1 MIHQAPSG
9 ARDLLPLEVTQKSW
23 MNDRI
28 QEIFQRWG
36 YQRIVT
42 SSIEWLDTL
51 IAGGAIERSTVIQ
64 LQETAE
70 GALGLRPELTASIA
84 RTAVTRMSDHS
95 HPQRL
100 CYRANV
106 FRNPPTG
113 HHGQQLEFHQA
124 GVELLMRGGVLADA
138 EILLLLA
145 DCLEQLGVPQ
155 WHLLIGEAALTRS
168 LLAPFPVPLQQQVR
182 DCLAHLDY
190 VSLENLAYPSAALR
204 EHGLLLFNLRGK
216 PADVLQKIL
225 NLDLDESAQ
234 EAVSNLKSLLEV
246 VENSFAQRSTQ
257 NAIAFPLVLDL
268 SLLQTFDFYTGIIFK
283 AVSYTDQQLR
293 ILGQGGRYDQLL
305 SVYHPQQ
312 ESAPGI
318 GFSLNL
324 EELHTCLLSTGILPQ
339 QTPALD
345 WLVIPQT
352 KDAEIA
358 AFIHAQT
365 LRKSTE
371 LIRVSLFIG
380 ERSEDGIREYIQN
393 IRVKNLAWV
402 QADGQVI
409 IETI

>member
-23 MNDRI
+23 INDRI

-64 LQETAE
+64 LQETRE

-84 RTAVTRMSDHS
+84 RTAVTRLAEHS
-95 HPQRL
+95 HPQRI

-106 FRNPPTG
+106 FRNPPVG

-145 DCLEQLGVPQ
+145 ECLEELGVPQ
-155 WHLLIGEAALTRS
+155 WHLILGEAELTRS
-168 LLAPFPVPLQQQVR
+168 LLSSFPVSLRQQVR
-182 DCLAHLDY
+182 SCLAHLDY
-190 VSLENLAYPSAALR
+190 VSLENLTYPTAALK
-204 EHGLLLFNLRGK
+204 EQALLLFNLRGK
-216 PADVLQKIL
+216 PADVLQKIHH
-225 NLDLDESAQ
+225 LDLDESAQ
-234 EAVSNLKSLLEV
+234 QAANNLKSLLEL
-246 VENSFAQRSTQ
+246 VENSFGQP
-257 NAIAFPLVLDL
+257 FPWVLDL
-268 SLLQTFDFYTGIIFK
+268 SLVQTFDFYTGIIFK
-283 AVSYTDQQLR
+283 AVSYTEQQLL
-293 ILGQGGRYDQLL
+293 ILAQGGRYDQLL
-305 SVYHPQQ
+305 SVYHPQK

-324 EELHTCLLSTGILPQ
+324 ENVHHSLLLTPHLPQ
-339 QTPALD
+339 ETPPLD

-352 KDAEIA
+352 PDAESA
-358 AFIHAQT
+358 ALIHAQT
-365 LRKSTE
+365 LRKSPE
-371 LIRVSLFIG
+371 LLRVALDIGGRSPEAIRDDA
-380 ERSEDGIREYIQN
+380 RQM
-393 IRVKNLAWV
+393 RVKQLAWV
-402 QADGQVI
+402 EAEGQI
-409 IETI
+409 KIESL

>member
-23 MNDRI
+23 INDRI

-64 LQETAE
+64 LQETSE

-84 RTAVTRMSDHS
+84 RTAVTRLADHS
-95 HPQRL
+95 HPQRI

-124 GVELLMRGGVLADA
+124 GVELLFAGGVLADA

-145 DCLEQLGVPQ
+145 QCLEQLGVPQ
-155 WHLLIGEAALTRS
+155 WHLILGEAELTRS
-168 LLAPFPVPLQQQVR
+168 LLSPFPLPLQQQVR
-182 DCLAHLDY
+182 HCLANLDY
-190 VSLENLAYPSAALR
+190 VSLENLSYPSAVLR
-204 EHGLLLFNLRGK
+204 EQALLLFNLRGN
-216 PADVLQKIL
+216 PSDVLQKIL
-225 NLDLDESAQ
+225 TLDLDQSAQ
-234 EAVSNLKSLLEV
+234 QAVNNLKSLLELV
-246 VENSFAQRSTQ
+246 QNSFAK
-257 NAIAFPLVLDL
+257 PLPWVLDL
-268 SLLQTFDFYTGIIFK
+268 SLVQTFDFYTGIIFK

-293 ILGQGGRYDQLL
+293 ILAQGGRYDQLL
-305 SVYHPQQ
+305 SVYHPL
-312 ESAPGI
+312 SKAAPGI

-324 EELHTCLLSTGILPQ
+324 ENLHTCLLSTTLLPQ
-339 QTPALD
+339 ETPPLD

-352 KDAEIA
+352 PDAEIA
-358 AFIHAQT
+358 ALIHAQH
-365 LRKSTE
+365 LRKSPE
-371 LIRVSLFIG
+371 LLRVALEIG
-380 ERSEDGIREYIQN
+380 GRSPEAIREYARRV
-393 IRVKNLAWV
+393 RVKKLAWIGS
-402 QADGQVI
+402 DGQV
-409 IETI
+409 EDESL